1 MGNKFSIT
9 EMCEH
14 SQELFGVYPEVI
26 RGAVLG
32 KEGEYTIAE
41 MKDIINEF
49 MNKEVK

>member
-1 MGNKFSIT
+1 MENRFSIT

-32 KEGEYTIAE
+32 KEGEYTVAE